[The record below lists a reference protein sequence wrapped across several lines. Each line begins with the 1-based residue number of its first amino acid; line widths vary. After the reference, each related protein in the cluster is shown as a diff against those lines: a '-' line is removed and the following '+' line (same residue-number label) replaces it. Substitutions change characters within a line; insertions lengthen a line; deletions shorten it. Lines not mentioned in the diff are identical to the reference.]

1 MAYLTSPFGSDGSGR
16 TGTTEGRTER
26 VRNLLE
32 AVLFTAPGERVM
44 RPEFGSSIPD
54 MLFDSNSEALETA
67 ADFLIRASV
76 QRYLSDV
83 LVIDDLRIGRNEGEL
98 EITVTYG
105 LVGEEERRTDTFS
118 RTGGS

>member
-1 MAYLTSPFGSDGSGR
+1 MSYLDLPYHVDGSGR
-16 TGTTEGRTER
+16 TAITTDRYRR

-44 RPEFGSSIPD
+44 RPEFGSGVPE

-67 ADFLIRASV
+67 ADFLIRSSV

-83 LVIDDLRIGRNEGEL
+83 LVLDQLAVSRDQGEL
-98 EITVTYG
+98 HISVVYS
-105 LVGEEERRTDTFS
+105 LVGEEEQQTETFS
-118 RTGGS
+118 RGGA